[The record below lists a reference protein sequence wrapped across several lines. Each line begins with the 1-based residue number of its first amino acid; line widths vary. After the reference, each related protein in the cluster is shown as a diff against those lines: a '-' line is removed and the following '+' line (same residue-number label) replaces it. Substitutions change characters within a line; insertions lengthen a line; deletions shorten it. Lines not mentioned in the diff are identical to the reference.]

1 MLTAYK
7 GNNMGKTYRR
17 DSDRKFKNFQ
27 RLKNK
32 PSKLKHPD
40 KKTKGNKPSST
51 EEVSL
56 DELDS

>member
-1 MLTAYK
+1 
-7 GNNMGKTYRR
+7 MGKTYRR

-32 PSKLKHPD
+32 PSKLKHPE
-40 KKTKGNKPSST
+40 KKTKGGKLSLT
-51 EEVSL
+51 DEVTP